1 MRNVNVPLLE
11 GVRRKVVGVGVVVVI
26 DMVRCSSKRRRL
38 GAEVAPLS
46 SSLSS
51 LKPLPTVSD
60 RIQGRDCRLL
70 GDLNYLPK
78 NSRGNESF
86 LSTCLGCTIQKKR
99 KQHKSTIIQLQPRHS
114 CRYKLDINS
123 PLFPLIQGSSPAT
136 SQSPTS
142 TVDCLA
148 AKAPNVAHLGRPA
161 SQGPRRLPPWSGE
174 PMAVDPVAT
183 CIVFVIYTFPM

>member
-78 NSRGNESF
+78 NSRRKESF
-86 LSTCLGCTIQKKR
+86 LSTCLGCTIKKR
-99 KQHKSTIIQLQPRHS
+99 GNNINQLSFTYHST
-114 CRYKLDINS
+114 
-123 PLFPLIQGSSPAT
+123 
-136 SQSPTS
+136 PTQA
-142 TVDCLA
+142 L
-148 AKAPNVAHLGRPA
+148 L
-161 SQGPRRLPPWSGE
+161 
-174 PMAVDPVAT
+174 
-183 CIVFVIYTFPM
+183 